1 MMNGTAMEAGHNA
14 GKGALISLDGIRL
27 SLQGIPILRGVNLQ
41 MGKGEIYGMLGP
53 NGAGKSTT
61 ISVIA
66 ALRSPD
72 GGSASV
78 LGLNPAANPSD
89 IRRRLGVLAE
99 NAGFYD
105 WMTGQEYLRWF
116 AGLYGVDLQ
125 DKESDALL
133 SRVGLDGGNRVP
145 ISGYS
150 RGMKQRLGLA
160 RALVNDPELLI
171 LDEPTSGLDPEG
183 RRNIHDLLLDLNR
196 NHGIGILLST
206 HLLDDV
212 ERLCGRVGIIH
223 RGRTVLEGET
233 AALCLEETEI
243 ESYRLHVREPSP
255 RSDGPLPTGVSVITS
270 SDGLFRVEVAKGI
283 PVDTIW
289 RILMACGWNI
299 VEIQREERSLEEI
312 YLAAVGKGERNEP
325 SPQHHH

>member
-1 MMNGTAMEAGHNA
+1 MKGNARTSEYYNGNG
-14 GKGALISLDGIRL
+14 GLISLSGIQL
-27 SLQGIPILRGVNLQ
+27 SLQDTIILQGVDLR
-41 MGKGEIYGMLGP
+41 MEKGEIYGMLGP

-61 ISVIA
+61 ISIIA

-72 GGSASV
+72 RGSASV
-78 LGLNPAANPSD
+78 LGIDPASRPMEV
-89 IRRRLGVLAE
+89 RRRIGVLAE

-105 WMTGQEYLRWF
+105 WMTGREYLRWF
-116 AGLYGVDLQ
+116 ASLYGGDIQ
-125 DKESDALL
+125 GKDANKLL
-133 SRVGLDGGNRVP
+133 TRVGLDGDSRAP
-145 ISGYS
+145 IGGYS

-183 RRNIHDLLLDLNR
+183 RRDIHDLLLDLNR
-196 NHGIGILLST
+196 NHNIGILLST

-223 RGRTVLEGET
+223 RGRTVLEGVT
-233 AALCLEETEI
+233 AALCLGETGT

-255 RSDGPLPTGVSVITS
+255 GSDGPLPNGVSVMKS
-270 SDGLFRVEVAKGI
+270 GDGLFRVEVVKGV
-283 PVDTIW
+283 PVDSIW

-299 VEIQREERSLEEI
+299 LEIQREERSLEEI
-312 YLAAVGKGERNEP
+312 YLAAVRKGERNEP
-325 SPQHHH
+325 SHQYHH

>member
-1 MMNGTAMEAGHNA
+1 MKENVMTSDNYTDNDE
-14 GKGALISLDGIRL
+14 LISLSGIQL
-27 SLQGIPILRGVNLQ
+27 SLQGTLILQGVYLH

-61 ISVIA
+61 ISIIA

-78 LGLNPAANPSD
+78 LGIDPASRPLEV
-89 IRRRLGVLAE
+89 RRRIGVLAE

-105 WMTGQEYLRWF
+105 WMTGREYLRWF
-116 AGLYGVDLQ
+116 AGLYGRVLQ
-125 DKESDALL
+125 DKEANALL
-133 SRVGLDGGNRVP
+133 TRVGFDGGNRVP
-145 ISGYS
+145 IGGYS

-171 LDEPTSGLDPEG
+171 LDEPTSGLDPGG
-183 RRNIHDLLLDLNR
+183 RSDIHDLLLDLNH
-196 NHGIGILLST
+196 NHNIGILLST

-223 RGRTVLEGET
+223 HGRTVLEGET
-233 AALCLEETEI
+233 SALCHGEAGI
-243 ESYRLHVREPSP
+243 EKYRLHVREPSP
-255 RSDGPLPTGVSVITS
+255 GTDGPLPTGVSVMKS
-270 SDGLFRVEVAKGI
+270 GDGLFRVEVAKGV
-283 PVDTIW
+283 PVDAIW

-312 YLAAVGKGERNEP
+312 YLAAVRKGERDEP
-325 SPQHHH
+325 SHQYHH